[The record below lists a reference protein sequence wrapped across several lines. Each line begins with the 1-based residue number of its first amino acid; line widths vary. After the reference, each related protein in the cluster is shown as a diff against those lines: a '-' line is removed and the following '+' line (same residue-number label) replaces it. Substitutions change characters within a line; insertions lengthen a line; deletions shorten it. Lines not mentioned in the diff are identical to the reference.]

1 MNEEELMSL
10 TTADDWID
18 QMLEDTSEDIFEDL
32 EFDDQSYGDID
43 IDYTTQS

>member
-18 QMLEDTSEDIFEDL
+18 QMLEDTSEDIFED
-32 EFDDQSYGDID
+32 
-43 IDYTTQS
+43 

>member
-1 MNEEELMSL
+1 MNDEEFL
-10 TTADDWID
+10 TTISADDWID

-43 IDYTTQS
+43 LDYTTQS